1 MELKQLPRLPSL
13 VKEQGGRGWGEAC
26 PGRQQ
31 HAKFMQELDSS
42 EGIPP
47 EAPSA
52 LWGRFFPWFF
62 ARLCKL
68 MESLLAR
75 LVRPAKLV

>member
-1 MELKQLPRLPSL
+1 
-13 VKEQGGRGWGEAC
+13 
-26 PGRQQ
+26 
-31 HAKFMQELDSS
+31 MQELDSTG
-42 EGIPP
+42 GIPP

-68 MESLLAR
+68 MESLLAL
-75 LVRPAKLV
+75 LVRVCSIVQTSTQ